1 MNEGGLESSKREVE
15 LSPAVNKEDPMS
27 LTIKSENKN
36 LVQVHPLGIEK
47 AE

>member
-1 MNEGGLESSKREVE
+1 MMQESVEEPIVNEGGLESSKREVE

-36 LVQVHPLGIEK
+36 MV
-47 AE
+47 